1 MRIFTPESQGI
12 SSFAIIELAL
22 FLRLK
27 YGIISNSILP
37 AKGGFSTKL
46 AYHIIGADGIE
57 YFVKIYD
64 KFLPTTRFFVE
75 RIDLY
80 MPVLGWLSALPDL
93 RGRILTPVPSLDG
106 TYKVETD
113 NDVYAVFLFVSG
125 DAPGIQGMT
134 KKQTEELAKTL
145 ARLHDAGGDIPFE
158 TPGLS
163 EDISLS
169 FCEQLIQYLSNAD
182 TINDKLHTLVSPY
195 ADMLI
200 TASREA
206 LRLRDTLR
214 IGYSPIVLCH
224 GDAHGNNVIQSEQL
238 VLADWEDLR
247 WAPAEADLF
256 INAWHKHSDTFLE
269 AYAAARRGYLINKD
283 LLYFYTL
290 RRRIEDVWVDI
301 QRLTEE
307 SPDDTEKAKLFDWIL
322 KGIEEIHKLLN

>member
-1 MRIFTPESQGI
+1 MNEI
-12 SSFAIIELAL
+12 S
-22 FLRLK
+22 FLLKSK
-27 YGIISNSILP
+27 YGIISDSVFS
-37 AKGGFSTKL
+37 AKCGWSAKA
-46 AYHIIGADGIE
+46 AYRVIGADGIE
-57 YFVKIYD
+57 YFIKVYD

-80 MPVLGWLSALPDL
+80 MPVLDWLSDSPILNK
-93 RGRILTPVPSLDG
+93 RILTPIKSLNG
-106 TYKVETD
+106 AYKAETD
-113 NDVYAVFLFVSG
+113 NDVYALFLFVSG
-125 DAPGIQGMT
+125 DAPGVQGMT
-134 KKQTEELAKTL
+134 KNQTVELAETL
-145 ARLHDAGGDIPFE
+145 ARLHDVGGNVPFE
-158 TPGLS
+158 TPGLA

-169 FCEQLIQYLSNAD
+169 FCEKLIQYLSKAD
-182 TINDKLHTLVSPY
+182 TKNDKLSTLVSSY

-200 TASREA
+200 IASREA
-206 LRLRDTLR
+206 LRLRDTIR

-256 INAWHKHSDTFLE
+256 IHCMHKHSDTFLE
-269 AYAAARRGYLINKD
+269 AYAESRRGYLINKE

-307 SPDDTEKAKLFDWIL
+307 SPDETEKAKLFDWITE
-322 KGIEEIHKLLN
+322 GIEEVQKLLK